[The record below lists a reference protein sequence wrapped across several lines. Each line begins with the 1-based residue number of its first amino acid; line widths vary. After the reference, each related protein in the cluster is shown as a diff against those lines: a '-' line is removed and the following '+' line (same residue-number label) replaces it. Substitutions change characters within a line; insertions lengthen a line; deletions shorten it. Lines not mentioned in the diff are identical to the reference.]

1 MQKNDGRNKKRYPPD
16 QELKM
21 NKFYQLIGEGN
32 ELTALQMAIRALI
45 IFLIA
50 LVLIRFS
57 GRRTFGM
64 SSPFDNVI
72 SVLLGAILSR
82 AVIGASPF
90 IATITASSVIVM
102 LHRLFAWIALYN
114 DVFGSLIKGNAKVIY
129 KDGQIIRNN
138 MKRFFITDKDLIE
151 GIRLQGNVE
160 SLDEIKS
167 AYIERNGKITV
178 IRKEKTT

>member
-1 MQKNDGRNKKRYPPD
+1 MG
-16 QELKM
+16 
-21 NKFYQLIGEGN
+21 
-32 ELTALQMAIRALI
+32 IRAII

-64 SSPFDNVI
+64 LYHFDNVI

-90 IATITASSVIVM
+90 LSTVIAAFVIVF
-102 LHRLFAWIALYN
+102 LHRFFAWIALYN
-114 DVFGSLIKGNAKVIY
+114 DVFGSLIKGNAKIIY
-129 KDGQIIRNN
+129 KDEKIIRNN

-151 GIRLQGNVE
+151 EIRLQGSVE

-167 AYIERNGKITV
+167 AYVERDGKIS
-178 IRKEKTT
+178 IIKK

>member
-1 MQKNDGRNKKRYPPD
+1 
-16 QELKM
+16 M
-21 NKFYQLIGEGN
+21 NEFYQFIGEGK
-32 ELTALQMAIRALI
+32 ELNPLQMAIRAMI
-45 IFLIA
+45 VFLIT

-64 SSPFDNVI
+64 HSPFDNVI

-90 IATITASSVIVM
+90 LSTVIAAFVIVF
-102 LHRLFAWIALYN
+102 LHRFFAWIALYN
-114 DVFGSLIKGNAKVIY
+114 DVFGSLIKGNAKIIY
-129 KDGQIIRNN
+129 KDEKIIRNN

-151 GIRLQGNVE
+151 EIRLQGNVE

-167 AYIERNGKITV
+167 AYVERDGKIS
-178 IRKEKTT
+178 IIKK

>member
-1 MQKNDGRNKKRYPPD
+1 
-16 QELKM
+16 M
-21 NKFYQLIGEGN
+21 NEFYELIGEGKVLN
-32 ELTALQMAIRALI
+32 SFQMSIRAFI
-45 IFLIA
+45 IFIIA
-50 LVLIRFS
+50 LILIRFS

-64 SSPFDNVI
+64 HSPFDNVI

-90 IATITASSVIVM
+90 FSIINAAFVIVV

-114 DVFGSLIKGNAKVIY
+114 DRFGSLIKGNAKIIY
-129 KDGQIIRNN
+129 KDGEIIRSN

-178 IRKEKTT
+178 IKKEK

>member
-1 MQKNDGRNKKRYPPD
+1 
-16 QELKM
+16 M
-21 NKFYQLIGEGN
+21 NEFYQFIGEGKEVN
-32 ELTALQMAIRALI
+32 IFQMAIRAAI

-64 SSPFDNVI
+64 LSPFDNVI
-72 SVLLGAILSR
+72 SILLGAILSR

-90 IATITASSVIVM
+90 FATIAASFVIVI

-114 DVFGSLIKGNAKVIY
+114 DAFGSLIKGNSKIIY
-129 KDGQIIRNN
+129 TEGKIIRKN
-138 MKRFFITDKDLIE
+138 MKRFFITDKDLLE
-151 GIRLQGNVE
+151 EVRLQGNVE

-167 AYIERNGKITV
+167 AYVERNGKIT
-178 IRKEKTT
+178 IIKK